1 MGKLIG
7 ILMIAFVALLA
18 LQGAA
23 TYQVMGF
30 CTMNARPFPPGSVET
45 ILTLNEGNHPEGIA
59 VDRQGNIYVANRS
72 HETGGVLPVI
82 LKIAKDGTDAEY
94 ARLPLTTDPDAEGL
108 LGLAV
113 NPQDV
118 LYAALVSLDSNQGVW
133 KVHQDGSVEH
143 LSGSQDM
150 EFPNALDFDNRGYL
164 YVTDSAVGSIWR
176 FDQKGQG
183 EVWVQHESLEP
194 VENFTGGWLPGANGI
209 AFYPPNLL
217 YVANT
222 SQGRIARIPINPDGS
237 PGEPQIVA
245 GLNEQDFLMLFTV
258 DDIAVDTQGVVHAV
272 IPGYLVTGSS
282 PVVKVDPDTGEI
294 SRSVT
299 EPDAIAQFDVPLSI
313 AFGAGARDNQS
324 VFVTN
329 GALIH
334 PLIPRGNGAG
344 VVQVGVGVPGYPGR

>member
-7 ILMIAFVALLA
+7 ILVIAFVALLA

-30 CTMNARPFPPGSVET
+30 FTMNTRPFPPGSVET
-45 ILTLNEGNHPEGIA
+45 ILELSEGNHPEGIA
-59 VDRQGNIYVANRS
+59 VDRQGNIYVGNRS
-72 HETGGVLPVI
+72 HGAEGVLPVI
-82 LKIAKDGTDAEY
+82 LKIAKDGTDSEY

-108 LGLAV
+108 LGLVV
-113 NPQDV
+113 NPRGI

-133 KVHQDGSVEH
+133 KVDPDGSVEH

-176 FDQKGQG
+176 FNQNGQG
-183 EVWVQHESLEP
+183 EEWIQHESLEP
-194 VENFTGGWLPGANGI
+194 VENITGGWLPGANGI
-209 AFYPPNLL
+209 AFSPPNLL

-237 PGEPQIVA
+237 PGEPDIVA
-245 GLNEQDFLMLFTV
+245 GFTEQEILMLFTI
-258 DDIAVDTQGVVHAV
+258 DGIAVDAKGAIHAV

-282 PVVKVDPDTGEI
+282 PVVKVDPNTGEI
-294 SRSVT
+294 SPSVT

-334 PLIPRGNGAG
+334 PLIPPGNGAG

>member
-7 ILMIAFVALLA
+7 ILVIAFVALLA
-18 LQGAA
+18 LQGVA
-23 TYQVMGF
+23 TYQVTGTF
-30 CTMNARPFPPGSVET
+30 AMNTRPFPPGSVET
-45 ILTLNEGNHPEGIA
+45 ILELSEGNHPEGIA
-59 VDRQGNIYVANRS
+59 VDRQGNIYVGNRS
-72 HETGGVLPVI
+72 PVTGGVLPVI
-82 LKIAKDGTDAEY
+82 LKIAKDGTDSEY

-113 NPQDV
+113 NPRGV

-133 KVHQDGSVEH
+133 KVHPDGSLEH

-150 EFPNALDFDNRGYL
+150 EFPNALDFDKRGYL

-194 VENFTGGWLPGANGI
+194 VENLTGGWLPGANGI

-222 SQGRIARIPINPDGS
+222 SQGRIVRIPINTDGS
-237 PGEPQIVA
+237 PGTPEIVA
-245 GLNEQDFLMLFTV
+245 GFNEQEILMLFSI
-258 DDIAVDTQGVVHAV
+258 DGIAVDTQGAIHAV

-282 PVVKVDPDTGEI
+282 PVVKVDPATGEI

-299 EPDAIAQFDVPLSI
+299 EPEAIAQFDIPLSI
-313 AFGAGARDNQS
+313 TFGAGARDNQS

-329 GALIH
+329 GALVI
-334 PLIPRGNGAG
+334 PLIPRGAGAG